1 VPSTT
6 LSKVTASIAGTAGA
20 GGLGLCAF
28 AGFRGTLEHAA
39 PGAALPVLAA
49 ISAATALTSI
59 LRLILEYMLRKLDAE
74 ARSSEARSAAELK
87 RARLEIHRSM
97 LMKAEA
103 ETRGAHSYQDL
114 IMANALYVSVEQNGA
129 EVPESV
135 HKNLCHGGTR
145 PCPGRHPQQPAGI
158 SQVSPPATA
167 GHAMVVVTVNGAP

>member
-6 LSKVTASIAGTAGA
+6 LGKFTASIAGTAGA

-49 ISAATALTSI
+49 ISAAMALTSV
-59 LRLILEYMLRKLDAE
+59 LRLILEYMLRKLDVE

-103 ETRGAHSYQDL
+103 ETRGARSYRDL

-129 EVPESV
+129 EVPESI
-135 HKNLCHGGTR
+135 HEHLCDCGIR
-145 PCPGRHPQQPAGI
+145 PCPSRQPQQLAGI
-158 SQVSPPATA
+158 PQVSAAATA
-167 GHAMVVVTVNGAP
+167 RHAMVVVRVNGAP